1 MIANSILQDA
11 IGFLHL
17 SHFCYWYICVDEEAA
32 LEYVSM
38 DDDVGEN
45 VKNFVTMV
53 SFISRFIAC
62 FSLQHSTYNKNFV
75 LHHSFNSR
83 KVTLPH

>member
-1 MIANSILQDA
+1 MIADSILQDG

-17 SHFCYWYICVDEEAA
+17 SHFCYWYIGVGEEAA
-32 LEYVSM
+32 LKYVSM

-53 SFISRFIAC
+53 SFISRFYC
-62 FSLQHSTYNKNFV
+62 ML
-75 LHHSFNSR
+75 
-83 KVTLPH
+83 